1 VIDKVGPESVSSSL
15 GATSRQF
22 SSSRSSFVPE
32 VKLTAELRT
41 EFGKGAARRIR
52 RAHKVPAVLYGHG
65 TDPIHIALPGHET
78 LLALRTAN
86 ALLSIDVDGK
96 SQLALPKQVQRD
108 PIKHTIEHVDLV
120 LVRSGEKV
128 TVDIHI
134 QIEGEAAPETL
145 VVVDAN
151 SVAIEAEATH
161 IPQQIVVSIEGL
173 RAGTQILA
181 SDLTLPEGSALALDP
196 ETLIVNITAAQSEAA
211 AEAELAASEAELGIE
226 PTVAD
231 EPEEPAEDAESEA

>member
-1 VIDKVGPESVSSSL
+1 
-15 GATSRQF
+15 
-22 SSSRSSFVPE
+22 VPE

-65 TDPIHIALPGHET
+65 TDPVHITLPGHET

-86 ALLSIDVDGK
+86 ALLSIDIDGS

-108 PIKHTIEHVDLV
+108 PIKHSVEHVDLV

-128 TVDIHI
+128 TVDIPVL
-134 QIEGEAAPETL
+134 IEGEAAPETL
-145 VVVDAN
+145 VVVDHN
-151 SVAIEAEATH
+151 TVSIEAEATH
-161 IPQQIVVSIEGL
+161 IPQQIVISIEGL

-181 SDLTLPEGSALALDP
+181 SDLKLPTGSTIGLDP
-196 ETLIVNITAAQSEAA
+196 ETLIVNITAAQSAEA
-211 AEAELAASEAELGIE
+211 AEAELAEAEAEAGIE
-226 PTVAD
+226 PTVAED
-231 EPEEPAEDAESEA
+231 AEDAEATEGDDSESATESDDDN